1 MTMHM
6 SPSGRAF
13 LRAHEGDVLK
23 AYRDPVG
30 IWTIGVGLTAA
41 SGVVTPKAGM
51 KITQEESD
59 RLLKLALTR
68 NYEPAV
74 RQAMPNAKPHE
85 FDGGMSFHFNTG
97 AIGRATWVK
106 RWLARAGAD
115 SIRAGLMQWV
125 KGGGK
130 VLPGLKRRRQEEAD
144 VILLDRWPA
153 YLKLPAE
160 TPTVAHAVFV
170 VAMTPEEI
178 EAVANAFEELGYDPG
193 SIGGK
198 IRLRAVTDFQ
208 LRYDLTVDGKIGRA
222 TLSTLQRE
230 LDGRRKVAQGVA
242 AAAGGGTVA
251 GGNEAAAPDPSTVLD
266 PALVGDPAVTWIG
279 LGIAVLALLFL
290 AWLAW
295 QYRDLVAARLAD
307 RLPKIATWL
316 RSF

>member
-6 SPSGRAF
+6 SPRGRAF

-41 SGVVTPKAGM
+41 SGVVVPKAGM
-51 KITQEESD
+51 TITREESD

-85 FDGGMSFHFNTG
+85 FDGGTSFHFNTG

-106 RWLARAGAD
+106 RWLAKAGAD
-115 SIRAGLMQWV
+115 KIRASLMQWV
-125 KGGGK
+125 KGGGR
-130 VLPGLKRRRQEEAD
+130 VLPGLRRRRQEEAD
-144 VILLDRWPA
+144 VILLDRWPTYIKA
-153 YLKLPAE
+153 PAE
-160 TPTVAHAVFV
+160 TPTIAQAVFV

-178 EAVANAFEELGYDPG
+178 ETVADAFEELGYDPG
-193 SIGGK
+193 TVEGK

-208 LRYDLTVDGKIGRA
+208 LRYDLTVDGRIGRA

-230 LDGRRKVAQGVA
+230 LDGRRKAAQAVT

-266 PALVGDPAVTWIG
+266 PAIVGDPLVTWIG
-279 LGIAVLALLFL
+279 LSVVALALIVLALL
-290 AWLAW
+290 AWR
-295 QYRDLVAARLAD
+295 YRDLVAARLAD
-307 RLPKIATWL
+307 RFPKIATWL